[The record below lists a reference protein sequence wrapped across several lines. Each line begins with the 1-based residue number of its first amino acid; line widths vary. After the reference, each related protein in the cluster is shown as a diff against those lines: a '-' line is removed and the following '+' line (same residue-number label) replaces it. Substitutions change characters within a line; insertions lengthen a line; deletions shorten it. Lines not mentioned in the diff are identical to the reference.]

1 MLDMLEELENRVL
14 VLERWENCAA
24 FKLVTATLDRDGP
37 EVLVSKQELAFTA
50 VIELTETAAADV
62 DIGTTGS
69 SVCNTGVVSELS
81 LMEELGVIT
90 LVVTVLELARVWG
103 WQGVDTVRQVVGG
116 GSGLSVARRVTG
128 IICEG

>member
-1 MLDMLEELENRVL
+1 MVDSRLCALLDMLEELENRVL

-69 SVCNTGVVSELS
+69 SVCLRISVHELIGF
-81 LMEELGVIT
+81 LLG
-90 LVVTVLELARVWG
+90 
-103 WQGVDTVRQVVGG
+103 QQ
-116 GSGLSVARRVTG
+116 SSVANISCLEITIFIPWSKGVASFLDS
-128 IICEG
+128 INSH